1 MPTLPFRFPLGALL
15 AVASL
20 SALPVGDACAAS
32 AATPLHAL
40 KLAPGE
46 GRDGLLYFKPVA
58 VDAAAVRAAS
68 QPGAELALADPDG
81 GELRFR
87 RISYV
92 EHPNG
97 LATWVGRAAGAPVGQ
112 EAVLTVSASGAFGRV
127 PRPDGSLLQLE
138 TVGGRT
144 RLLEDQALLIGRSS
158 EPQVDDAM
166 RPDLDEVM
174 AFERQRRESLA
185 AAAPGPDG
193 SNDPVIQAD
202 PGDIDV
208 MLAYTGGLA
217 AYVGSDDA
225 TVALLQN
232 RIDVGNQAL
241 ANAGLAARFRLVATE
256 RVDFPDSG
264 SNSGALGLIT
274 YWRRVDSHP
283 LSLRLAT
290 LRHRHGA
297 DIVGLVRRYVNAES
311 GSCGNGWI
319 GGYLGNNIAGYA
331 DYGYFVASHGSDGG
345 SFCSDRTI
353 AHEIGHNLG
362 QNHDIDTNPERD
374 GAHSYSHGYRYTPPG
389 GNGFYTVMAYR
400 DGSQT
405 PALTFSNP
413 DVVRADCANQACGLA
428 DANVAR
434 SLSQTMPVAAQWFRA
449 ADTDSRHIATSRGH
463 LDLTFTGLPALTN
476 ARWRAE
482 FTGGGS
488 IIVTGPTLAPA
499 GATLKARLIWDAL
512 PVASDTSLPV
522 RVVVESS
529 PGVTAGTRD
538 LTLTRRD
545 FVPEARV
552 LADNVPATVVVPAST
567 RSLSDERFPD
577 DGRLYFTV
585 PPHATEFRIRVSS
598 AADVDV
604 HAAPVSG
611 LDAGTSLI
619 GPGTARFAPQVSDT
633 GTSLTKELVIPHDE
647 RFPTRWMIALTR
659 PGTSTPPFQSATVTA
674 WISAN
679 TVAPAFRSGQY
690 YNPDRSGHG
699 VFIDFAGPAGG
710 APNQWV
716 AVWYT
721 YLQDG
726 TPTWYYSQA
735 AAPGASR
742 NWSAPLFRVGWNGSA
757 TTATVVG
764 DMVVT
769 PINATTMVFSYNV
782 DGESGSES
790 MVRLGGGG
798 CPTSESAPLDATGH
812 WYSPSLA
819 GFGYSAQFEPDQEIY
834 IPYVYDGSGVP
845 RWLIGA
851 KAWNEAATTVP
862 LEQLSGFCA
871 LCGHRATASRLTGT
885 LTRQIGVNAQDGE
898 RGLSQIG
905 VTGPLLAPLSGT
917 WVQSRATALLSQR
930 KDCR

>member
-1 MPTLPFRFPLGALL
+1 MSRPSPRFPLAAALWCACL
-15 AVASL
+15 VP
-20 SALPVGDACAAS
+20 LPAGTE
-32 AATPLHAL
+32 AATAEAAARVL

-46 GRDGLLYFKPVA
+46 SRDGLLYFKPVT
-58 VDAAAVRAAS
+58 VDAAAVRGAAR
-68 QPGAELALADPDG
+68 PGAELSLADPDG

-87 RISYV
+87 QLSYV
-92 EHPNG
+92 EHRNG
-97 LATWVGRAAGAPVGQ
+97 VATWVGRAAGAPVGQ

-127 PRPDGSLLQLE
+127 PRPDGTVLQLE

-144 RLLEDQALLIGRSS
+144 RLLEDQALLIGGSS
-158 EPQVDDAM
+158 EPQVDDAR
-166 RPDLDEVM
+166 RPPLEEVK
-174 AFERQRRESLA
+174 AAADRLLASRA
-185 AAAPGPDG
+185 AAAGSDG
-193 SNDPVIQAD
+193 TGDPVIQAD

-225 TVALLQN
+225 TIALLQN
-232 RIDVGNQAL
+232 RIEVGNQAL
-241 ANAGLAARFRLVATE
+241 ANAGLAARFRLVATP
-256 RVDFPDSG
+256 RVDFPDNG
-264 SNSGALGLIT
+264 SNGGALDLIT

-283 LSLRLAT
+283 VSLRLAT

-297 DIVGLVRRYVNAES
+297 DIVGLVRRYVKADN
-311 GSCGNGWI
+311 GSCGNGWV

-331 DYGYFVASHGSDGG
+331 DYGYFIASHGNDGG

-362 QNHDIDTNPERD
+362 QNHDIETSPDRD
-374 GAHSYSHGYRYTPPG
+374 GAHSYSHGHRYTPPSG
-389 GNGFYTVMAYR
+389 TGGFYTVMAYR

-405 PALTFSNP
+405 QALTFSNP
-413 DVVRADCANQACGLA
+413 NVVRPDCADQPCGLVDA
-428 DANVAR
+428 DVAR

-449 ADTDSRHIATSRGH
+449 ADTDSRHIATTRGH
-463 LDLTFTGLPALTN
+463 LDLSFSGLPALTN

-482 FTGGGS
+482 FTGTGS
-488 IIVTGPTLAPA
+488 IIVTGPTQAPA
-499 GATLKARLIWDAL
+499 GATVAARLIWDAL
-512 PVASDTSLPV
+512 PVAANASLPV

-529 PGVTAGTRD
+529 PGVVAGSRD

-545 FVPEARV
+545 FVPEARA
-552 LADNVPATVVVPAST
+552 LADNVPAQVMVPAST
-567 RSLSDERFPD
+567 RGLGDERFAD
-577 DGRLYFTV
+577 EGRLYFTV

-604 HAAPVSG
+604 HAAPVGG
-611 LDAGTSLI
+611 LEASTSLI

-633 GTSLTKELVIPHDE
+633 SANLTKELVISNNE
-647 RFPTRWMIALTR
+647 RFPTRWMISLTR
-659 PGTSTPPFQSATVTA
+659 PGTSTPPFQAATVTA

-679 TVAPAFRSGQY
+679 TVAPAFRGGQY
-690 YNPDRSGHG
+690 FNPDRSGHG
-699 VFIDFAGPAGG
+699 VFIDFAG
-710 APNQWV
+710 NQWI

-735 AAPGASR
+735 AAPGPSR
-742 NWSAPLFRVGWNGSA
+742 NWSAPLFRVGWNGST
-757 TTATVVG
+757 TTATAVG
-764 DMVVT
+764 DIVVT
-769 PINATTMVFSYNV
+769 PVNATTMVFSYNL

-798 CPTSESAPLDATGH
+798 CPTSLGAPLDATGH
-812 WYSPSLA
+812 WFSPSLS
-819 GFGYSAQFEPDQEIY
+819 GFGYSAQYEPDQEIY
-834 IPYVYDGSGVP
+834 IPYVYDARGVP

-851 KAWNEAATTVP
+851 KPWNETVNTVP
-862 LEQLSGFCA
+862 LEQLTGFCA

-885 LTRQIGVNAQDGE
+885 LTRQLGANEDGLRGLTQVGVNA
-898 RGLSQIG
+898 
-905 VTGPLLAPLSGT
+905 PLLAPLSGT
-917 WVQSRATALLSQR
+917 WVQSRATSLLSAR